1 MTIHRGNVRD
11 ELIMNMLSFIWTL
24 AVTSLGGVA
33 AVMAG
38 ALMGRSGSVSDSS
51 LFPKK
56 DSYSYLMYI
65 IF

>member
-1 MTIHRGNVRD
+1 MHQGNVRD
-11 ELIMNMLSFIWTL
+11 ELIMNMLFFHMDVGCDLSGWY
-24 AVTSLGGVA
+24 A

-56 DSYSYLMYI
+56 DFYSYLMYI

>member
-24 AVTSLGGVA
+24 AVTSLGGVRRDD
-33 AVMAG
+33 G
-38 ALMGRSGSVSDSS
+38 ALMGRSGSVSGSS

-56 DSYSYLMYI
+56 DFYSYLMYI